1 MTVRLVVILVWTLLA
16 MPTQALMLTVPGR
29 ARVRFAMIYWRGVA
43 FLLGLRLTV
52 VGRVPAGKPVLFI
65 ANHCSWLDIIALG
78 SVLPGCFVAK
88 GAIDQWPFVNWLA
101 RLGRT
106 VFVSRNR
113 RTVGAEQAQLVAR
126 LAAGD
131 NIILFPEGTTSD
143 GVRILRFSTSFLA
156 LAETAPRPYV
166 QPVTIVYD
174 ELDGF
179 PVRRH
184 DRPGISW
191 YGDMDLAS
199 HYARIGRRRQLHATI
214 VLDEEIAPGTYA
226 NRKALTSAL
235 EARLAHNAASLRQGR
250 NWR

>member
-1 MTVRLVVILVWTLLA
+1 MTARLVVILAWTLLA
-16 MPTQALMLTVPGR
+16 MPTQALMLTLPGR
-29 ARVRFAMIYWRGVA
+29 AKVRFAMIYWRGVA

-52 VGRVPAGKPVLFI
+52 TGSLPAQRPVLFV
-65 ANHCSWLDIIALG
+65 ANHCSWLDIVALG
-78 SVLPGCFVAK
+78 GVLPGCFVAK
-88 GAIDQWPFVNWLA
+88 GAIDRWPFINWLA

-113 RTVGAEQAQLVAR
+113 DTVSAEQAQLEVR
-126 LAAGD
+126 MAAGD

-156 LAETAPRPYV
+156 LAETEAQPYV

-174 ELDGF
+174 TLDGF

-184 DRPGISW
+184 ERPDISW

-199 HYARIGRRRQLHATI
+199 HYARLGRRRHLHATI
-214 VLDEEIAPGTYA
+214 ILDEAIAPGTYA
-226 NRKALTSAL
+226 NRKALTAAL
-235 EARLAHNAASLRQGR
+235 EERVAHNAASLRQGR
-250 NWR
+250 DWR

>member
-1 MTVRLVVILVWTLLA
+1 MTVRLVAILAWTLLS
-16 MPTQALMLTVPGR
+16 MPTQALLLTLPGR
-29 ARVRFAMIYWRGVA
+29 AKVRFAMIYWRGVG

-52 VGRVPAGKPVLFI
+52 VGGVPAQRPVLFV
-65 ANHCSWLDIIALG
+65 ANHCSWLDIVALG
-78 SVLPGCFVAK
+78 GVLPGCFVAK
-88 GAIDQWPFVNWLA
+88 GAIDQWPFINWLA

-106 VFVSRNR
+106 VFVSRSR
-113 RTVGAEQAQLVAR
+113 DTVSAEQAQLVAR

-143 GVRILRFSTSFLA
+143 GVRILRFSTAFLA
-156 LAETAPRPYV
+156 LAETAAQPYV

-174 ELDGF
+174 RLDGF

-199 HYARIGRRRQLHATI
+199 HYARLGRRGHLHATI
-214 VLDEEIAPGTYA
+214 ILDEALPPGTYA
-226 NRKALTSAL
+226 DRKTLAGAL
-235 EARLAHNAASLRQGR
+235 ETLVAHNAASLRQGR
-250 NWR
+250 DWR

>member
-16 MPTQALMLTVPGR
+16 MPTQALMLTLPGR
-29 ARVRFAMIYWRGVA
+29 ARVRFAMIYWRGMA

-52 VGRVPAGKPVLFI
+52 IGRLPAGKPVLFI

-88 GAIDQWPFVNWLA
+88 GEIDQWPFVRWLA

-106 VFVSRNR
+106 IFVSRNR
-113 RTVGAEQAQLVAR
+113 GTVGAEQAQLVAR

-143 GVRILRFSTSFLA
+143 GIRILRFSTSFLA
-156 LAETAPRPYV
+156 LAETAPKPYV

-226 NRKALTSAL
+226 NRKALTTAL
-235 EARLAHNAASLRQGR
+235 EAIVAHNAASLRQGR
-250 NWR
+250 DWR